1 MYKKIWQYAEDILSC
16 SAHNMDHIK
25 RVYNLCRIIA
35 ETEENVNYDVL
46 YPAVILHDIARVK
59 EDSDNS
65 GKIDHAIEGSL
76 MAEKFLLEQDYDKEI
91 IERIK
96 DCIISHRFRSGN
108 EPNTIE
114 AKILFD
120 ADKVDVLGAVGIC
133 RCYMYA
139 GQYGQKLIYTKSFEE
154 YAKENIGVNGR
165 LKNPSLHSPNIE
177 YEMKLK
183 KIPERL
189 YTNKA
194 KDLAKERVD
203 FMNNFFIQLKN
214 EIN

>member
-1 MYKKIWQYAEDILSC
+1 MYKKLWQYAKDTLSC
-16 SAHNMDHIK
+16 SVHNMDHIE
-25 RVYNLCRIIA
+25 RVYNLCEIIA
-35 ETEENVNYDVL
+35 ETEENVNSEVL
-46 YPAVILHDIARVK
+46 YPAAILHDIARVK
-59 EDSDNS
+59 EDADNT

-76 MAEKFLLEQDYDKEI
+76 MAEKILLEQNYDKEI
-91 IERIK
+91 IEKIK

-108 EPNTIE
+108 NPKSIE

-120 ADKVDVLGAVGIC
+120 ADKVDVLGAIGIC

-139 GQYGQKLIYTKSFEE
+139 GQFGQKLVYKKSFEE
-154 YAKENIGVNGR
+154 YMKENIGENGR

-194 KDLAKERVD
+194 KILAKERVE
-203 FMNNFFIQLKN
+203 FMNNFFIQLRN
-214 EIN
+214 ETI